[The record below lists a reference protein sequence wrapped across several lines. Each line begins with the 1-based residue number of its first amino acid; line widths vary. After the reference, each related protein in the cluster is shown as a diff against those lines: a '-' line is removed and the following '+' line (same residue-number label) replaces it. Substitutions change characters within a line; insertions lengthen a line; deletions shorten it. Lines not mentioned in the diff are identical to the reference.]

1 LAAPSMSDPAF
12 RSYWEE
18 KAPVGRIGEAHEVA
32 AAALFLATDSASYVS
47 GAGIKVCGG
56 AISRF

>member
-1 LAAPSMSDPAF
+1 MADPAF
-12 RSYWEE
+12 RAYWEE
-18 KAPVGRIGEAHEVA
+18 KTPVGRIGEADEVA

>member
-1 LAAPSMSDPAF
+1 MSDPAF
-12 RSYWEE
+12 RAYWEE

-32 AAALFLATDSASYVS
+32 AAALFLATDGASYVS